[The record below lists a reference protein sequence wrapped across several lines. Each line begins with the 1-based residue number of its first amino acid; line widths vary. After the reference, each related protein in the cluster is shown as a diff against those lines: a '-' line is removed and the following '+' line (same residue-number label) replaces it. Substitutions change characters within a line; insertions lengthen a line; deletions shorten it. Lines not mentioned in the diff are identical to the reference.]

1 MIASGEI
8 LHNPVTG
15 ETVHIVRSATE
26 TGGEYVLVEVR
37 VEPDGFVAAT
47 HVHPYQTEVFE
58 ILEGEIGFK
67 AGRETIVACAG
78 ETVVVE
84 PGTAHRFWN
93 AGDTPARFRCE
104 VRPALQFEQLLA
116 TMYKLAADGKT
127 NRKGMPNPLRL
138 AVIAKHHF
146 DDVRLPFPP
155 VWMQRIGLA
164 FGAPVGQAL
173 GYSAAY
179 EASGH
184 AEEAALA
191 L

>member
-1 MIASGEI
+1 MIHSGDT

-15 ETVHIVRSATE
+15 ETVHVVRSASE
-26 TGGEYVLVEVR
+26 TDGEYVEIEVR
-37 VEPDGFVAAT
+37 VEPDGFVAAA

-58 ILEGEIGFK
+58 ILEGAVGFE
-67 AGRETIVACAG
+67 AGGETIIAG
-78 ETVVVE
+78 PGEKVVVE

-93 AGDTPARFRCE
+93 NGDSPARFRCE

-116 TMYKLAADGKT
+116 SMYALAADGKT

-146 DDVRLPFPP
+146 DDVRLPLVP
-155 VWMQRIGLA
+155 VWMQRAGLA
-164 FGAPVGQAL
+164 LGAPAGRIL
-173 GYSAAY
+173 GYRPVYEGAAPN
-179 EASGH
+179 
-184 AEEAALA
+184 EAALA

>member
-1 MIASGEI
+1 MIRTGDV
-8 LHNPVTG
+8 LQNPVTG
-15 ETVHIVRSATE
+15 ETVYVVRSAAD
-26 TGGEYVLVEVR
+26 TGGEYVAVEVR

-58 ILEGEIGFK
+58 ILEGEVGFK
-67 AGRETIVACAG
+67 AGGKTIVAGPG

-93 AGDTPARFRCE
+93 NGDVPARFRCE

-116 TMYKLAADGKT
+116 TMYALAADGKT
-127 NRKGMPNPLRL
+127 NRKGMPSPLRL

-155 VWMQRIGLA
+155 VWTQRVGLA
-164 FGAPVGQAL
+164 LGAPVGRL
-173 GYSAAY
+173 FGYSPVYEGAAPD
-179 EASGH
+179 
-184 AEEAALA
+184 EAALA